1 MKKTKITE
9 NFHMMKNLMKKI
21 FNFIMTGMKMETMPR
36 TISRQKRKSSK
47 KRVKITMMKR
57 RTKKKLRM
65 KKKMRSMKIGV
76 IVNSLTKIIM
86 LTIKIKIKSLMTV

>member
-21 FNFIMTGMKMETMPR
+21 FNFMMTGMKMETMPR

-57 RTKKKLRM
+57 RIPIFL
-65 KKKMRSMKIGV
+65 V
-76 IVNSLTKIIM
+76 VEIVQLNVPCFTF
-86 LTIKIKIKSLMTV
+86 V

>member
-1 MKKTKITE
+1 
-9 NFHMMKNLMKKI
+9 MMKNLMNKI
-21 FNFIMTGMKMETMPR
+21 FNFMMTGMKMVTMPK
-36 TISRQKRKSSK
+36 TISRQKRKNSK

>member
-21 FNFIMTGMKMETMPR
+21 FNFMMTGMKMETMPR
-36 TISRQKRKSSK
+36 TISRQKRKNSK

-57 RTKKKLRM
+57 RTKKLRM

>member
-21 FNFIMTGMKMETMPR
+21 YNFMMTGMKMETMPR
-36 TISRQKRKSSK
+36 TISRQKRKNSK

-57 RTKKKLRM
+57 RTKKLRI

-76 IVNSLTKIIM
+76 TVNSQTKIIM
-86 LTIKIKIKSLMTV
+86 LTIKIKIKSLMIA